1 MRKFLLLSIFT
12 LTWGFANAQT
22 DSYSKTLKK
31 YIEVSGSMQSFSV
44 AIKSIMGNFKN
55 MKTGVPDEFWKE
67 METELSGTSIDELV
81 TMLTP
86 VYKKYLAEAD
96 LKEIIAFYNS
106 PAGKKLAESTP
117 GIMGESMQAGQAW
130 GQTVA
135 TRIVN
140 KLKEKGY

>member
-1 MRKFLLLSIFT
+1 MKKFILFLTVILS
-12 LTWGFANAQT
+12 WSVGHAQS
-22 DSYSKTLKK
+22 DSYSKTLKQ

-86 VYKKYLAEAD
+86 IYKKFLTESD
-96 LKEIIAFYNS
+96 LKEIISFYNS

>member
-1 MRKFLLLSIFT
+1 MRKILFLLILTLS
-12 LTWGFANAQT
+12 WSVGNAQT

-86 VYKKYLAEAD
+86 VYKKYLTEGD
-96 LKEIIAFYNS
+96 LNEIIAFYNS
-106 PAGKKLAESTP
+106 PAGKKMAESTP
-117 GIMGESMQAGQAW
+117 GIMSESMKAGQVW
-130 GQTVA
+130 GQAVA
-135 TRIVN
+135 TRIVD